1 MCGRYV
7 VTKPVTKT
15 ADLVKSNIK
24 VEDKDNYNAHPAQKL
39 PIIKSYTNGKTIE
52 NYNWGLIPFW
62 AEGKKD
68 FRPLINA
75 RLETLMEKVSFKK
88 LIQTSRCVVVAD
100 GYYEWKRERKEK
112 IPYYFTRS
120 DSNLIFLAAIHQE
133 NQFCII
139 TREATSNV
147 KQVHNREPLIIN
159 QEQISNYLNIK
170 KEGMDILQAIKPPEL
185 KFHVV
190 SKDVN
195 KPINNDPSLI
205 KSSPLL

>member
-15 ADLVKSNIK
+15 VDIVKTTIK
-24 VEDKDNYNAHPAQKL
+24 VEDRDNYNAHPTQKL
-39 PIIKSYTNGKTIE
+39 PIITSYTNGKTLE
-52 NYNWGLIPFW
+52 NYDWGLVPSW
-62 AEGKKD
+62 AEDKKD

-88 LIQTSRCVVVAD
+88 LIQTSRCLVVAD
-100 GYYEWKRERKEK
+100 GYYEWKREDKEK
-112 IPYYFTRS
+112 TPYYFTRS
-120 DSNLIFLAAIHQE
+120 DSSLIFFAAIYQN

-139 TREATSNV
+139 TREATD
-147 KQVHNREPLIIN
+147 KIKGIHHREPLILSE
-159 QEQISNYLNIK
+159 EQILNYLDIK
-170 KEGMDILQAIKPPEL
+170 KEGTDILKSIKPPEL

-195 KPINNDPSLI
+195 KPINNDSSLI
-205 KSSPLL
+205 KATA

>member
-15 ADLVKSNIK
+15 TGLVKTNIK
-24 VEDKDNYNAHPAQKL
+24 VEDKDNYNAHPTQKL

-52 NYNWGLIPFW
+52 QYNWGIVPSW
-62 AEGKKD
+62 AQDKKD

-75 RLETLMEKVSFKK
+75 RLETLMEKISFKN
-88 LIQTSRCVVVAD
+88 LIQTSRCIVIAD
-100 GYYEWKRERKEK
+100 GYYEWKRDGKEK
-112 IPYYFTRS
+112 IPYYFIRKNS
-120 DSNLIFLAAIHQE
+120 SLMFFAAIHQN

-139 TREATSNV
+139 TREATN
-147 KQVHNREPLIIN
+147 KIKEIHHREPLILDE
-159 QEQISNYLNIK
+159 EQISNYLDIK
-170 KEGMDILQAIKPPEL
+170 KEGTDILKSIKAPEL
-185 KFHVV
+185 KFYEV

-205 KSSPLL
+205 KSTA

>member
-15 ADLVKSNIK
+15 TDLVKTTIK
-24 VEDKDNYNAHPAQKL
+24 VEDRDNYNAHPTQTL
-39 PIIKSYTNGKTIE
+39 PIIKSYTNGKTLE
-52 NYNWGLIPFW
+52 NYDWGLVPSW
-62 AEGKKD
+62 AANKKD

-88 LIQTSRCVVVAD
+88 LIQTSRCLVVAD
-100 GYYEWKRERKEK
+100 GYYEWKRENKEK
-112 IPYYFTRS
+112 TPYYFSRS
-120 DSNLIFLAAIHQE
+120 DNNLIFFAAIHQN

-139 TREATSNV
+139 TREATD
-147 KQVHNREPLIIN
+147 KIKEIHHREPLILN
-159 QEQISNYLNIK
+159 EEQISNYLDTK
-170 KEGMDILQAIKPPEL
+170 KEGTDILKSIKPPEL
-185 KFHVV
+185 KFCMV

-205 KSSPLL
+205 KATA